1 MENSNMWIRNDVKKS
16 GSYIWGIETKMRV
29 DDRNFSRKLREELLA
44 EQKASIYAVI
54 TRPSADGGDANE

>member
-1 MENSNMWIRNDVKKS
+1 MENSNMWIRNNVKKA

-44 EQKASIYAVI
+44 EQKASIAVI
-54 TRPSADGGDANE
+54 ARPSADGGDANE